1 MVELLADATDIA
13 ILSAVLC
20 WKFLHVNKTKQKK
33 NLLNLPLQADQ
44 IIGWLS
50 HIQSW
55 VWIEESWRKTDVEI

>member
-20 WKFLHVNKTKQKK
+20 WKFLRVNKTKQNKK

-44 IIGWLS
+44 IIG
-50 HIQSW
+50 
-55 VWIEESWRKTDVEI
+55 